1 MTRIWTTLEANRAV
15 LVAILVVLIAATNL
29 SNGLTQIRVMA
40 SGLAFLVAAFLAIK
54 IVEAKRSGIE
64 KNG

>member
-1 MTRIWTTLEANRAV
+1 LEANRAV

-40 SGLAFLVAAFLAIK
+40 SGLAFLVAVFLAIK